1 MQNKLAKNKIVLG
14 GAQFG
19 SPYSISRKY
28 NNIDEKMKF
37 KLLNF
42 AYTNG
47 INCIDLAQSYG
58 NSEKL
63 IGNYLKQSN
72 QKWRIITKINSN
84 KKNIDFCLEESYEK
98 LNVKPHTVL
107 AHDVEKYLDPQY
119 CDFLHALKNKGV
131 KKIGVSI
138 YNFLDINKILTMIK
152 PDVIQFPLNIIDNK
166 IYKSK
171 ILMDLKKENIEL
183 HARSVWLQG
192 LFFLSKDKIRE
203 KFEDIFPV
211 VEELILL
218 SNSYGIS
225 LPDLSLKWVD
235 SLEEIDKIVIGVE
248 DIKQLKINLKTLE
261 TKVDPLVYDKA
272 LLINY
277 DNEEILNP
285 SKWKK

>member
-1 MQNKLAKNKIVLG
+1 
-14 GAQFG
+14 
-19 SPYSISRKY
+19 
-28 NNIDEKMKF
+28 
-37 KLLNF
+37 
-42 AYTNG
+42 
-47 INCIDLAQSYG
+47 
-58 NSEKL
+58 
-63 IGNYLKQSN
+63 
-72 QKWRIITKINSN
+72 
-84 KKNIDFCLEESYEK
+84 
-98 LNVKPHTVL
+98 
-107 AHDVEKYLDPQY
+107 
-119 CDFLHALKNKGV
+119 
-131 KKIGVSI
+131 
-138 YNFLDINKILTMIK
+138 
-152 PDVIQFPLNIIDNK
+152 
-166 IYKSK
+166 
-171 ILMDLKKENIEL
+171 MDLKKENIEL